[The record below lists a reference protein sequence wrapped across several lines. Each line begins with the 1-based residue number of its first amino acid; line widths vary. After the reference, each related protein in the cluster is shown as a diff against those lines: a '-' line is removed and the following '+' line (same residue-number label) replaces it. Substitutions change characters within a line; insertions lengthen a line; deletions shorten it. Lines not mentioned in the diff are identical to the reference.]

1 MAHME
6 VLLNEDIE
14 NLGHRGQVVRVR
26 SGYGRNYLLPQGLA
40 IEATPGNKRMIEEHQ
55 RVLAKRE
62 NREKNAASEQGDKL
76 NGLVVSFDR
85 RVGEH
90 GILYGSVT
98 AMDIA
103 AALHDLGQKVE
114 RRKISLR
121 EPIKEIGEFD
131 VTIKLHRDVAPG
143 IKVVVRKIGTEEV
156 APPQLAESLA
166 EASGEKSLDAESHE
180 SAADTE
186 SIEE

>member
-26 SGYGRNYLLPQGLA
+26 SGYGRNYLLPQGMA
-40 IEATPGNKRMIEEHQ
+40 IGASPGNKGLIEEHHL
-55 RVLAKRE
+55 VLAKRK
-62 NREKNAASEQGDKL
+62 NRNQNADKEQADKL
-76 NGLVVSFDR
+76 NGLVISFDR

-103 AALHDLGQKVE
+103 AALHELGQKVE

-131 VTIKLHRDVAPG
+131 VHIKLHRDVAPA
-143 IKVVVRKIGTEEV
+143 IKVIVRKIGTEEAA
-156 APPQLAESLA
+156 APPA
-166 EASGEKSLDAESHE
+166 EAASAGAPETAPPGDSVDA
-180 SAADTE
+180 ATE
-186 SIEE
+186 TEVDD